1 MGSRDLSGA
10 TSPPENWRVLRE
22 ECLDGVPKLRRHNRG
37 KVIAWNLHVP
47 GAGDRGRQLV
57 GPSHKG
63 IALPDQDHHRFV
75 HSGQSCWI
83 HFMARRAL
91 HRGQGCKIV
100 LLLLGK
106 GPKRTGRG
114 SRGCARV
121 SRVKRVRD
129 GFRTR
134 TRETSHQESIS
145 YTRKDHTP
153 KTPRMVHEQRGSD
166 PAAHRITHEI
176 NLSEGEVIQKRNHIL
191 RHRSP
196 CIGLGIV
203 GLAAFAVAAAVEG
216 HDLPSRRH
224 ERFDDP
230 GRPPV
235 PVKAAGESVDKGY
248 GRTTPFHDV
257 VDGHAASLECRH
269 RTLPVRAPIP
279 APMKFPTRIPGGALL
294 AAFQRPPPLGLALH
308 FDPISTPMEATIL
321 WVAIRS

>member
-10 TSPPENWRVLRE
+10 TSPRENWRVLRE
-22 ECLDGVPKLRRHNRG
+22 ECLDGVPKLRGHNRG

-47 GAGDRGRQLV
+47 GAGDRGSQLV
-57 GPSHKG
+57 RPSHKR
-63 IALPDQDHHRFV
+63 IALPDQDHHWFV
-75 HSGQSCWI
+75 HLAQSCWI

-106 GPKRTGRG
+106 GPKRTRRG
-114 SRGCARV
+114 SRGCA
-121 SRVKRVRD
+121 RVKRVRD

-134 TRETSHQESIS
+134 TRETSRQESIS

-153 KTPRMVHEQRGSD
+153 KTPRMVHEQRGRD

-176 NLSEGEVIQKRNHIL
+176 NLSEGEVIQKRNHVL

-235 PVKAAGESVDKGY
+235 PVKTAGESVDKRY
-248 GRTTPFHDV
+248 DRTTPFHDV

-279 APMKFPTRIPGGALL
+279 GFYEVPYQDTLRSAPRRVPEAPSPRLPVS
-294 AAFQRPPPLGLALH
+294 H
-308 FDPISTPMEATIL
+308 FDPISRPMEATIL
-321 WVAIRS
+321 